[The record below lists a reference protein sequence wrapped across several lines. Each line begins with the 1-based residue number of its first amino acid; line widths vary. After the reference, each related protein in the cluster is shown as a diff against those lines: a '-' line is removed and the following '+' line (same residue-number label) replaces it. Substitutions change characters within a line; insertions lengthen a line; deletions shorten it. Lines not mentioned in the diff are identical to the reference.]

1 MPELTAGVQ
10 ALWFPHH
17 FLEGAEYLG
26 EEGVFFQEELNDCG
40 GASLKMIL
48 DHFGNPI
55 DYRRLRRQLPI
66 GLEGTTML
74 SIKRLAETHGLLCEG
89 WRLALPDLLRTP
101 LPAVLLLCRKH
112 FVVLQSLQNAAI
124 ILDPVRG
131 RLSVP
136 ARRLV
141 SLWNGETLLF
151 STPNHLNGQHRW
163 FRRGRGKGVS
173 V

>member
-1 MPELTAGVQ
+1 MPDLTAGVQ

-17 FLEGAEYLG
+17 FLEGTEYLG
-26 EEGVFFQEELNDCG
+26 NDGVFFQEELNDCG

-48 DHFGNPI
+48 DHFGNPV

-66 GLEGTTML
+66 GPEGTTML
-74 SIKRLAETHGLLCEG
+74 SIKRLAEAHGLLCAG
-89 WRLALPDLLRTP
+89 WRLAIPDLLSAP

-112 FVVLQSLQNAAI
+112 FVVLQSLQKAAI

-131 RLSVP
+131 RLRVP

-141 SLWNGETLLF
+141 SLWHGETLLF
-151 STPNHLNGQHRW
+151 GLPKQLNGQHRW
-163 FRRGRGKGVS
+163 FPRDLGG
-173 V
+173 